1 VVCVL
6 TCGASYFTEH
16 FLADPLWTGNHWV
29 TQQYKE
35 QYKTLDKDAREKF
48 IQEMKDDLA
57 GLDTE
62 RGESISALL
71 HKTSLQFQEL
81 VSNPLLPSGTY

>member
-16 FLADPLWTGNHWV
+16 FLADPLRTGNHWV

-62 RGESISALL
+62 RG
-71 HKTSLQFQEL
+71 
-81 VSNPLLPSGTY
+81 NPSVRCCTKLAYSSKN